1 MFLLED
7 DFKGHGYTSINS
19 LLGSARNAHIL
30 MYAAITARWPPR
42 IAVVRSWHSPWS
54 ITNSRSEILR
64 DSSIYL
70 GDILICFQFFSLF
83 QIVKEQNNS
92 QYTIANIL
100 WIIVLYSRDYGGAK
114 RDRTADLLRARQAL
128 SQLSYSPIMHSLI
141 PFCFSGFFLIGTVPL
156 SKNWANRSE
165 TRREVTKFT
174 SVNEWFHNA
183 VSIRFGRPEWTWTTD
198 LTLIRGAL

>member
-1 MFLLED
+1 MSSKTDCCASWFRRWAVLAMLTYFKYAPLAVRCPPWNHFARISFLKST
-7 DFKGHGYTSINS
+7 F
-19 LLGSARNAHIL
+19 RF
-30 MYAAITARWPPR
+30 
-42 IAVVRSWHSPWS
+42 
-54 ITNSRSEILR
+54 EILR

-141 PFCFSGFFLIGTVPL
+141 PVQPLPFFFSERRFFFRQGVE
-156 SKNWANRSE
+156 SRSL
-165 TRREVTKFT
+165 
-174 SVNEWFHNA
+174 HQ
-183 VSIRFGRPEWTWTTD
+183 
-198 LTLIRGAL
+198 

>member
-30 MYAAITARWPPR
+30 MYAALTARWPPR

-128 SQLSYSPIMHSLI
+128 SQLSYSPII
-141 PFCFSGFFLIGTVPL
+141 WFSRACLFIMKRG
-156 SKNWANRSE
+156 NRIE
-165 TRREVTKFT
+165 TRHGKAKFT
-174 SVNEWFHNA
+174 KVNESFHNA
-183 VSIRFGRPEWTWTTD
+183 VSIRFW
-198 LTLIRGAL
+198 